1 MFEAVITLVSVTALL
16 LGSPGPAPI
25 ALSASGATYGVR
37 NSVPFLCGILSG
49 LSFAIIGAAVGLALL
64 LATFPKVAYAVQLLG
79 AIYVLYIAYKIAT
92 APFLAL
98 NADGLALAPTFWDG
112 FILNL
117 LNPKAYAAFFAIFSQ
132 FQLPVNNAFSSEL
145 LTGLVCLAVAAVV
158 DVVWLLMGG
167 LIRPV
172 LSSPKK
178 SRIVR
183 VSMSVSMV
191 VVVAIA
197 LVQQQ
202 GFLTIQ
208 A

>member
-1 MFEAVITLVSVTALL
+1 MFE
-16 LGSPGPAPI
+16 PAFDKYHRFP
-25 ALSASGATYGVR
+25 Y
-37 NSVPFLCGILSG
+37 
-49 LSFAIIGAAVGLALL
+49 
-64 LATFPKVAYAVQLLG
+64 TFPKVAYAVQLLG

-98 NADGLALAPTFWDG
+98 NADGSELAPTFWDG

-202 GFLTIQ
+202 GLLTIQ